1 MVGAGRKGET
11 LLTCY
16 RDNHDDVTGIY
27 IEEANSKSNSKF
39 DSRWKLKENTVGY
52 MWTIVQWL
60 CCWGT
65 AIVFCLFVSFFC
77 FSSVLSVRLQYNA
90 TSTSNKTNGRCLLV
104 L

>member
-39 DSRWKLKENTVGY
+39 DSRSEIEREYGRLYVDNQSSMAVLLWNSDR
-52 MWTIVQWL
+52 
-60 CCWGT
+60 
-65 AIVFCLFVSFFC
+65 FLFVSFFL
-77 FSSVLSVRLQYNA
+77 FLFFVGSINTITIQRY
-90 TSTSNKTNGRCLLV
+90 
-104 L
+104 